1 MPKFNFFNNKQEK
14 EVKIPFL
21 EKQII
26 KVPLLKK
33 QIIKVPFLFK
43 NTKIFFENMENS
55 MMSESSL
62 KKDWLSPEEEEAW
75 KDL

>member
-1 MPKFNFFNNKQEK
+1 MPKLA
-14 EVKIPFL
+14 FL
-21 EKQII
+21 EKKNKDKDII
-26 KVPLLKK
+26 PLPLEKVESLL
-33 QIIKVPFLFK
+33 
-43 NTKIFFENMENS
+43 ENMENS

>member
-1 MPKFNFFNNKQEK
+1 MPKFTFFRRQEK
-14 EVKIPFL
+14 EVKVPFL

-33 QIIKVPFLFK
+33 QIPKVPFLFK
-43 NTKIFFENMENS
+43 KTKTFLENMENS
-55 MMSESSL
+55 IMSESSL

-75 KDL
+75 EDL